1 MKILGKIL
9 VVSSLLGLAACD
21 SGTTLNIP
29 ETTTPPAPAVT
40 KVQVLHGSPDAPAVN
55 VLVDGSEVLSGVE
68 VGEQVIVKGQRSL
81 KHGMP
86 IKVLGGSS
94 SKSAQPTPKS

>member
-55 VLVDGSEVLSGVE
+55 VLVDGSEVLSGVDYK
-68 VGEQVIVKGQRSL
+68 VGSGQLSLDEGTYSIQVDERFHGIFSL
-81 KHGMP
+81 
-86 IKVLGGSS
+86 
-94 SKSAQPTPKS
+94 